1 MHNELS
7 FDGFRELI
15 QAPLEK
21 KDPRSCELIYGI
33 FREAKTIPHDPF
45 RFLIQCLV
53 GKKYKEREA
62 RDQWRRVIRHKEA
75 LEGKLGRRFGVN
87 AAIHDYFDGI
97 DSSPHSPGAL
107 HPVPADRTKSP
118 ETGEAN
124 ETIAQI
130 CSPGNHAEIFKK
142 EVFRAKRYKH
152 SLSAVLLDVDDYSR
166 INQLF
171 SDKSGEGIL
180 LIIVKII
187 KKTIRIVDILFHYSD
202 HRFLIILPNTN
213 KREAIELSERI
224 RQNICERTKRIFGS
238 QGATATLSV
247 GQTLST
253 SNSVEFTKHL
263 ECILDEGKKRKCNM
277 VYSL

>member
-1 MHNELS
+1 MHNEFS
-7 FDGFRELI
+7 FDGFHELI
-15 QAPLEK
+15 QTPLEN
-21 KDPRSCELIYGI
+21 KDPRSFEIIQHAL
-33 FREAKTIPHDPF
+33 REEKHHSHDPF

-53 GKKYKEREA
+53 NKKCREREA
-62 RDQWRRVIRHKEA
+62 RDHWRMMIRHKEG

-87 AAIHDYFDGI
+87 AALHDYFDCVDGPVQAPGSFHLI
-97 DSSPHSPGAL
+97 SSHRAA
-107 HPVPADRTKSP
+107 PAQTD
-118 ETGEAN
+118 GEP
-124 ETIAQI
+124 ETIAHI

-152 SLSAVLLDVDDYSR
+152 SLSAIMLDVDDFPKIALLS
-166 INQLF
+166 

-180 LIIVKII
+180 LIVVKII
-187 KKTIRIVDILFHYSD
+187 KKTIRIVDILFQYSD

-238 QGATATLSV
+238 TGVTATLSV

-253 SNSVEFTKHL
+253 SNAAEFARHL
-263 ECILDEGKKRKCNM
+263 ETMLDEGKKKKCNM